1 METTNKPLTG
11 MEKLRRLVAV
21 KEEAERDAR
30 WRYKNDP
37 EYRAVFERLEK
48 KLRETDPRDDV

>member
-1 METTNKPLTG
+1 METTNKPMTG

-37 EYRAVFERLEK
+37 EYRAIFE
-48 KLRETDPRDDV
+48 KLRQENAANRARE

>member
-11 MEKLRRLVAV
+11 IEKLRRLLAV
-21 KEEAERDAR
+21 KKEAERDAR

-37 EYRAVFERLEK
+37 EYRAVFD
-48 KLRETDPRDDV
+48 KLKQENAADTAGK

>member
-1 METTNKPLTG
+1 METPTKPMTG

-21 KEEAERDAR
+21 KEEAQRDAR

-37 EYRAVFERLEK
+37 EYRAVFEELK
-48 KLRETDPRDDV
+48 KENAAQRASK